1 MTESIE
7 FNRENF
13 QLLIKE
19 NQKLSAELD
28 CLEKVFS
35 DLQAKY
41 QLTRDDLDYLKR
53 QLYGRKSERFL
64 PQDPG
69 QLSLELEQM
78 AEALQEQATEKIE
91 YERKKAK
98 AKKKP
103 GHSRMPLPS
112 HLRREETIIEKEDQK
127 QGSKKIG

>member
-69 QLSLELEQM
+69 QLSLELE
-78 AEALQEQATEKIE
+78 
-91 YERKKAK
+91 
-98 AKKKP
+98 
-103 GHSRMPLPS
+103 
-112 HLRREETIIEKEDQK
+112 
-127 QGSKKIG
+127 